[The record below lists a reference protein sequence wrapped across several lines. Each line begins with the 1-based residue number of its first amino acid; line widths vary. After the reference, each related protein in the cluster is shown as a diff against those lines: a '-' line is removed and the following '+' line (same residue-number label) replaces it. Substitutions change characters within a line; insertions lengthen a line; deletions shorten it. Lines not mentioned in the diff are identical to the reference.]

1 MLISITKNEDGIAM
15 AGKTE
20 IIAFANQ
27 KGGVG
32 KTTCAVNFAACL
44 GKAGKN
50 TLLIDFDPQGNAT
63 SALGVSK
70 RNVRI
75 STYDIVAQGAD
86 INSAIIKTKFT
97 GLSLVPANINL
108 AAAEIELSDTS
119 GREELLRKAIEQIR
133 GSYDCIV
140 IDCPPSLGVLTINA
154 LTAACGVIVPMVCE
168 YFALEGL
175 SQLTFTLERIRRSY
189 NPPLKIYGVMLTMY
203 DGRLNL
209 TSQVV
214 AELKK
219 HFSDKLFS
227 VAIPRNVRLSEAP
240 SHGQP
245 IIYYDKFSKGAD
257 AFTRVTAEAAA
268 RIWG

>member
-1 MLISITKNEDGIAM
+1 M
-15 AGKTE
+15 ANKTE

-63 SALGVSK
+63 SALGVIK
-70 RNVRI
+70 RNVKI
-75 STYDIVAQGAD
+75 STYDIITNDAD
-86 INSAIIKTKFT
+86 INSAVIKTKFS
-97 GLSLVPANINL
+97 GLSLLPASINL
-108 AAAEIELSDTS
+108 AAAEIELSDVP
-119 GREELLRKAIEQIR
+119 GREGILKKAIDSLRTE
-133 GSYDCIV
+133 YDCII

-154 LTAACGVIVPMVCE
+154 LSAANGVIVPMVCE

-175 SQLTFTLERIRRSY
+175 SQLSFTLERIKRSY
-189 NPPLKIYGVMLTMY
+189 NPSLKIYGVMLTMY

-209 TSQVV
+209 TAQVV

-219 HFSDKLFS
+219 HFADKLFS

-257 AFTRVTAEAAA
+257 AYKRVTEEAIG
-268 RIWG
+268 RIWR